1 MRPSFFETWISNM
14 STPRKIRCTVETVTD
29 HGDRVYTVALKPER
43 AVPAFLPGQ
52 FLHLTLDE
60 YDPSGFW
67 PESRVFSIASSP
79 ADRSALTLIYS
90 VKGKYTARMEAEL
103 CVGKSVWVKLP
114 YGEFVVDGAT
124 DAILIAGGTG
134 ITAFQAFIEG
144 LPPNHPHKVV
154 LLYGARRPG
163 LLLGREKI
171 EAKVQGISNFRAY
184 YFCEVPVV
192 TAPALSLP
200 KDVSSVLGGEDAA
213 DTAATTGGII
223 PGRIH
228 LNILKDCPLSASAVY
243 YLAGPPPMVA
253 ALTNE
258 LAQRGV
264 SGHNVRVDAWE

>member
-1 MRPSFFETWISNM
+1 M
-14 STPRKIRCTVETVTD
+14 STPRKIRCIVEQVTN

-79 ADRSALTLIYS
+79 VDRSALALIYS

-114 YGEFVVDGAT
+114 YGEFVVDGRM

-144 LPPNHPHKVV
+144 LTPQHPNKVV

-163 LLLGREKI
+163 LLLGREII
-171 EAKVQGISNFRAY
+171 EGQARIVEVMKAFLFSEELEGRAPSRPL
-184 YFCEVPVV
+184 CIGHDRAWP
-192 TAPALSLP
+192 
-200 KDVSSVLGGEDAA
+200 SSKEGE
-213 DTAATTGGII
+213 TGGVI
-223 PGRIH
+223 PGRIR
-228 LNILKDCPLSASAVY
+228 LDVLKDCPLSASAVY
-243 YLAGPPPMVA
+243 YLAGPPPMVF

-264 SGHNVRVDAWE
+264 SGHNVRVDSWE